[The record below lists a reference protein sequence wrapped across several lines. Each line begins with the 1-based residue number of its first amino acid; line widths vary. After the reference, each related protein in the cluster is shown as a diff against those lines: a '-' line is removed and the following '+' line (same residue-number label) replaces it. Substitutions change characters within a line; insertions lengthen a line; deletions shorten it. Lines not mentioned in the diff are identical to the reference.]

1 MLFKK
6 SQHGWRLIRSGW
18 KYFQQRKKLLVLPA
32 VGRGIFFLIISALGL
47 LVWAMR
53 TGKIDYNH
61 WSTGKIIAVYV
72 GMFVALWLANIV
84 SLYWSAALTA
94 CLRTEEEKNSSFSL
108 RDGLRTAGQCFPVI
122 FNYIIVHFVFGIANL
137 IFRKKIKESP
147 WVNRLLSGLSWVYA
161 TFLFPTVLVNE
172 PAGLQATL
180 QRSSSLMKD
189 FAGKNPRINYSFFWV
204 GLGCRFLAFIP
215 SIISYQIN
223 KPAWIVAGVTLTYLL
238 LLATAIVFNALHTVI
253 FQAMYEYI
261 AHRKTI
267 RYFQTDDLAT
277 AISPGF

>member
-6 SQHGWRLIRSGW
+6 SQHGWRLMRSGW
-18 KYFQQRKKLLVLPA
+18 NYFQQRKKLLVLPA
-32 VGRGIFFLIISALGL
+32 VGRGIFFLIVSALGL

-61 WSTGKIIAVYV
+61 WPTGKLISVYV
-72 GMFVALWLANIV
+72 VMFVALWLANIV
-84 SLYWSAALTA
+84 SMYWNAALTA
-94 CLRTEEEKNSSFSL
+94 SLRTEEQ
-108 RDGLRTAGQCFPVI
+108 DGIRTAGRCFPVI
-122 FNYIIVHFVFGIANL
+122 FNYIIVHFAFGVANL

-147 WVNRLLSGLSWVYA
+147 WVNRLLSGLNWVYA

-180 QRSSSLMKD
+180 QRSSSLMKN

-215 SIISYQIN
+215 SIIGYQIN
-223 KPAWIVAGVTLTYLL
+223 KPTWIVAGVTLTYLL
-238 LLATAIVFNALHTVI
+238 LLAIAIIFNALHTVI
-253 FQAMYEYI
+253 LQALYEYI
-261 AHRKTI
+261 AHGKTM
-267 RYFQTDDLAT
+267 RHFQTNDLAT